1 VRARSA
7 SSVAALPLSVRW
19 LSVAWAS
26 ASLADYFVLWA
37 VVWSAG
43 LEGWSGAQ
51 TAGIIM
57 AARAPAFVGGIAG
70 GMAIDRYGARTL
82 MVFDGVAR
90 TLVMLGLV
98 VNGLVDG
105 FGYTA
110 AVILVLL
117 AGATAPISYSA
128 VRTFLPRLVPGN
140 QLGAAN
146 TLLAIGS
153 ALPLVLSAGIVGP
166 ALELVGLAWAFLV
179 PAILMVGVAVIALWL
194 PTTGSV
200 EPLAADSGANVLD
213 TNLSP
218 HAGRSPLTWR
228 RVPAG
233 TLALLCLSTAYFF
246 AFGPVEPVLP
256 LVVRDRL
263 DAGATT
269 YGLLWSTMGIGALLG
284 LLVAPALTRMSRPGA
299 TMAGLVVLNG
309 LAMLPLATTTG
320 VGVSPSP
327 AAWQSASCGRR
338 TRPSRPPRF
347 SASRP
352 PVTTARSSAS
362 SAPSS
367 SPPSPWAPL
376 SGPSPWT
383 RSASLPS
390 SSAPASP
397 ASPSPSAPW
406 PSPPSGRKSGTRL
419 CLRIADLPTSS
430 AST

>member
-1 VRARSA
+1 VPGGSWLVRARSA
-7 SSVAALPLSVRW
+7 SSLAALPLRVRW
-19 LSVAWAS
+19 LCVAWAS
-26 ASLADYFVLWA
+26 ASLADWFVLWA

-70 GMAIDRYGARTL
+70 GVAIDRYGPRTL

-98 VNGLVDG
+98 VNGLLGG
-105 FGYTA
+105 FGYAA

-128 VRTFLPRLVPGN
+128 VRTFLPRLVPGDR
-140 QLGAAN
+140 LGAAN
-146 TLLAIGS
+146 TLLAIGN

-179 PAILMVGVAVIALWL
+179 PAVLMVGVVVIAVWL

-200 EPLAADSGANVLD
+200 EPLAADSGASVLD

-246 AFGPVEPVLP
+246 TFGPVEPVLP
-256 LVVRDRL
+256 LLVRDRL
-263 DAGATT
+263 DAGVTT

-299 TMAGLVVLNG
+299 TMAGVAVLNG

-320 VGVSPSP
+320 VGVALACCLAIGILWTPYSAVEATALQRLTP
-327 AAWQSASCGRR
+327 ARHHGKVFGIQRALVISALPAGAAVGALALDTVGVTSVLLGSGLACIAVALGALAIPALRAQVR
-338 TRPSRPPRF
+338 NT
-347 SASRP
+347 
-352 PVTTARSSAS
+352 PVPEDR
-362 SAPSS
+362 
-367 SPPSPWAPL
+367 
-376 SGPSPWT
+376 
-383 RSASLPS
+383 
-390 SSAPASP
+390 
-397 ASPSPSAPW
+397 
-406 PSPPSGRKSGTRL
+406 
-419 CLRIADLPTSS
+419 
-430 AST
+430 